1 MSYPVISDP
10 EHPLWSEQE
19 AGWPTM
25 TPEEAM
31 RAAVEHAGRGGHAD
45 SSSHPAYDP
54 GYIVNS
60 QATRPAEDAAAPAPK
75 PGKEAK
81 RR

>member
-1 MSYPVISDP
+1 M
-10 EHPLWSEQE
+10 

-25 TPEEAM
+25 TAAEAM
-31 RAAVEHAGRGGHAD
+31 RAAVEHAGKSGRAD

-54 GYIVNS
+54 GYIVNA
-60 QATRPAEDAAAPAPK
+60 QATRPDDDKKPEASPK
-75 PGKEAK
+75 PGRESS